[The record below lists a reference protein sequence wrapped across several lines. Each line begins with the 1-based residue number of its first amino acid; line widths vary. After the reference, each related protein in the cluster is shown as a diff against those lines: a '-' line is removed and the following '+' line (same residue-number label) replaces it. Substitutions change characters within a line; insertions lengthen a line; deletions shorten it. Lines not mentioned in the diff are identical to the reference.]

1 MTGPGYPER
10 GPGGRPEPDAKDE
23 RGFGRQ
29 AGMALKS
36 NNNHPSLGSYYV
48 LGTFL
53 IAFHLPTNLTKQELI
68 LLFTDVPRLES

>member
-1 MTGPGYPER
+1 MTGPDNPER

-29 AGMALKS
+29 EGMALTS
-36 NNNHPSLGSYYV
+36 NNNHPSSGSYYV

-53 IAFHLPTNLTKQELI
+53 IAFHLPTNLTKQEVI
-68 LLFTDVPRLES
+68 LLLTDVPHLES